1 MSDWFQGPEV
11 RVIWRVNLT
20 LQKLWFQASV
30 KGAVYEVLICQGISS
45 YKERTFIRGTKGGLI
60 TIYIISGNRGNL
72 VSIY

>member
-20 LQKLWFQASV
+20 LQKLCRVLWFQASV

-45 YKERTFIRGTKGGLI
+45 YKERTFIRGTKGGL
-60 TIYIISGNRGNL
+60 RGD
-72 VSIY
+72 